1 MAYTAVYSYLFRG
14 QRGRGPLTNNNLVPL
29 DIYMYMYAPLTFVS
43 QLFAYLISPFAPHDV
58 TRYIQ
63 EKMMKNEMST
73 IESSVIVLSLSLKTD
88 CVDPNV
94 CWRERESAGRGGWTE
109 RVGKSNG
116 RTEMGR
122 RVTGE
127 ETK

>member
-1 MAYTAVYSYLFRG
+1 M
-14 QRGRGPLTNNNLVPL
+14 TNNNLVPL

-43 QLFAYLISPFAPHDV
+43 QFFAYLISPFAPHDV
-58 TRYIQ
+58 TRYIR
-63 EKMMKNEMST
+63 ENMMKNEMST
-73 IESSVIVLSLSLKTD
+73 HTLRAIESSVIVLSLSLKTD

-94 CWRERESAGRGGWTE
+94 CWRERESAGRGGWTK

-127 ETK
+127 EME